1 MNVSAK
7 ATCAGNSALHEKRIV
22 RPGTSTSMSNA
33 CCPCGGI
40 RMFEAA
46 TPHGMVLRASFT
58 GPAVKWFALGFGAV
72 VRRGLI
78 YDYYRADE

>member
-1 MNVSAK
+1 
-7 ATCAGNSALHEKRIV
+7 
-22 RPGTSTSMSNA
+22 
-33 CCPCGGI
+33 
-40 RMFEAA
+40 MFEAA